1 MDYTI
6 EEIAR
11 LYSALQVNKT
21 QWFEHLQRPY
31 NIKDINQAEEEIRTI
46 EPLMEKVKKD
56 YLSHGGDPSALL

>member
-11 LYSALQVNKT
+11 LYSALQVDKT
-21 QWFEHLQRPY
+21 QWFELLQRPY